1 MASSCGEDASK
12 SALRESYL
20 AVRKGL
26 SPRFRMR
33 LDGSIASNLRALPE
47 YRRDTWLLAYVPFED
62 EIPTRKIVERA
73 WADGKRVA
81 LPRCVPGPTSLQFV
95 EVSTLDGLR
104 AGARGVLEPAADEAA
119 VLTSEALAD
128 SVCLVPGLVFDAEG
142 HRIGY
147 GAGYYDNFLARYAGT
162 KAGLARGMQISS
174 NPLPHDDHDVAVD
187 VIVSDGA
194 IWRCRRDEGR

>member
-20 AVRKGL
+20 AVRKAL
-26 SPRFRMR
+26 SPRFRAR

-62 EIPTRKIVERA
+62 EIPTRKIIERA

-81 LPRCVPGPTSLQFV
+81 LPRCIPGPTSLKFV
-95 EVSTLDGLR
+95 EVSSLDGLR
-104 AGARGVLEPAADEAA
+104 AGARGVLEPVADEDA
-119 VLTSEALAD
+119 VVPEEELAD

-142 HRIGY
+142 T
-147 GAGYYDNFLARYAGT
+147 ALATAPATTTTSLRDTPARRW
-162 KAGLARGMQISS
+162 ALRAACRLAATRFRTTTTTW
-174 NPLPHDDHDVAVD
+174 P
-187 VIVSDGA
+187 
-194 IWRCRRDEGR
+194 WT